1 MFRFMSINEKFQ
13 KQLND
18 QVTAEHQAAL
28 IYTQLGYELDRLSFP
43 GMSGWMFAQAAEER
57 NHAQRFADH
66 LLDRDARVD
75 VENIEMP
82 TIKISTPLDAFEAA
96 LDHEKKV
103 SEMIRGLARTADEVD
118 DIDSRSLITSFL
130 SEQIEEEA
138 TVGEIIDR
146 IKLAGNEG
154 SGLLRIDA
162 ELGQR

>member
-1 MFRFMSINEKFQ
+1 MSINEKFQ

-18 QVTAEHQAAL
+18 QVIAEHQAAL
-28 IYTQLGYELDRLSFP
+28 VYTQLAYELDRLSFP
-43 GMSGWMFAQAAEER
+43 GMRDWMFAQAAEER
-57 NHAQRFADH
+57 THAQRFASH

-75 VENIEMP
+75 IETIEMP

-96 LDHEKKV
+96 LEHEKKV
-103 SEMIRGLARTADEVD
+103 SGMIRDLVRTADEVD
-118 DIDSRSLITSFL
+118 DIDSRSLLNAFL

-154 SGLLRIDA
+154 SGLLRIDS
-162 ELGQR
+162 ELGER

>member
-43 GMSGWMFAQAAEER
+43 GMSSWMFAQAAEER
-57 NHAQRFADH
+57 THAQRFADH

-103 SEMIRGLARTADEVD
+103 SEMIRDLARTADEVD